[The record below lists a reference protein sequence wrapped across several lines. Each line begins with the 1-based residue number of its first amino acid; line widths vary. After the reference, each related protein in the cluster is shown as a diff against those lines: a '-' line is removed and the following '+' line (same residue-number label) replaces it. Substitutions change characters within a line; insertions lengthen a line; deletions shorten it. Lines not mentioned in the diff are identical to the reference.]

1 MLTIMETGE
10 ESTYIKE
17 EDLAD
22 IEICLNEVANDISE
36 ESKNTNKATDV
47 SWRIFAHFLEEK
59 FSHLNMETITKLE
72 LNDILSKFYVEVR
85 KKNGDMY
92 TKSSMNSIRFG
103 IQRKF
108 KQIRS
113 NFDIIEDAEFN
124 ASSEMFKAQCIHLK
138 RQGLAKVE
146 HKPSIKRSDMIK
158 LYTSPVLSH
167 EQPKSLQRKVFLDVM
182 LFLCKR
188 GQENFREMRKSNFA
202 VKRDLNGVEYV
213 EKVVDIQ
220 SNQSDDN
227 PEEGGIMASTG
238 TKICPVYSFK
248 YYLSRLDPD
257 SDIFF
262 QRPKP
267 FAPPSG
273 PWFHP
278 LMLGKHCFGK
288 MMKGIS
294 KDANLSFNYT
304 NHCIRATSVSVL
316 DDAGLEA
323 RHIMAVSGHKSE
335 SSIRSYARSGLGTK
349 RKMSDALAFYVNPE
363 NENKILENNSSDS
376 NGQDS
381 VVVFVEPLKQV
392 SFNKEG
398 KCFSS
403 FFFIFAT
410 FSSSISSLFT
420 SSIFTLLKTLLC
432 SFCVAMIV
440 LNYQISVITVYIS

>member
-1 MLTIMETGE
+1 MMDVKDD
-10 ESTYIKE
+10 TYIKE

-59 FSHLNMETITKLE
+59 YPDINIEVITKFE

-108 KQIRS
+108 KQMRA
-113 NFDIIEDAEFN
+113 NFDIIEDTEFSS
-124 ASSEMFKAQCIHLK
+124 SSEMFKAQCIHLK

-167 EQPKSLQRKVFLDVM
+167 DQPKSLQRKVFLDVM

-188 GQENFREMRKSNFA
+188 GQENFRELRRSNF
-202 VKRDLNGVEYV
+202 VLKRDLHGLEYV
-213 EKVVDIQ
+213 EKVVDMQTTIG
-220 SNQSDDN
+220 DDSMI
-227 PEEGGIMASTG
+227 EEGGIMASTG

-248 YYLSRLDPD
+248 LYLARLDSE

-273 PWFHP
+273 PWFP
-278 LMLGKHCFGK
+278 
-288 MMKGIS
+288 
-294 KDANLSFNYT
+294 
-304 NHCIRATSVSVL
+304 
-316 DDAGLEA
+316 
-323 RHIMAVSGHKSE
+323 
-335 SSIRSYARSGLGTK
+335 
-349 RKMSDALAFYVNPE
+349 P
-363 NENKILENNSSDS
+363 S
-376 NGQDS
+376 N
-381 VVVFVEPLKQV
+381 VR
-392 SFNKEG
+392 
-398 KCFSS
+398 
-403 FFFIFAT
+403 
-410 FSSSISSLFT
+410 
-420 SSIFTLLKTLLC
+420 
-432 SFCVAMIV
+432 
-440 LNYQISVITVYIS
+440 